1 LEGNNKES
9 KKRHCSFF
17 KKSVIIRIM
26 KEIAKLFVMQLQ
38 YGGIAEDI
46 FHFLSGQEKKMLFE
60 KDGRFY
66 LKDEERK
73 RIKVVLTGGVFDV
86 LHIGHIVTLS
96 EAKKHGDVLIVAI
109 ARNEHIRKK
118 GREPVHDLE
127 YRKIMVECLKP
138 VDLAIE
144 GFEKPEQMLE
154 LVKPDVIVYGY
165 DQKDSVRPKGVEIV
179 RLERKI
185 DDSKFKTGRILERF
199 GL

>member
-1 LEGNNKES
+1 
-9 KKRHCSFF
+9 
-17 KKSVIIRIM
+17 M
-26 KEIAKLFVMQLQ
+26 KDAARLFVMQLQ

-46 FHFLSGQEKKMLFE
+46 YHFLSEHEKKMLIE
-60 KDGRFY
+60 KGGRFF

-73 RIKVVLTGGVFDV
+73 GIKVVLTGGVFDV

-96 EAKKHGDVLIVAI
+96 EAKKHGDVLVVAV

-138 VDLAIE
+138 VDLAIA
-144 GFEKPEQMLE
+144 GFEDQKKMLE
-154 LVKPDVIVYGY
+154 LVKPDIIVYGY

-179 RLERKI
+179 KLERGI
-185 DDSKFKTGRILERF
+185 DDSKFKTGKILEDL